1 MNRLVVASAL
11 AVLPFA
17 AQAADLSTD
26 YSFIQDNAPVQPAIV
41 GHIDLGLGFVS
52 TGLEFGGTEE
62 FWLFEGFGRA
72 NVDFN
77 GMNLELETGGGVD
90 LKDNETSIGV
100 AAHLWSAMNNVAVGI
115 FGSTTFPIDRTSY
128 KLGAEAETYLG
139 PVTLGGSFDWN
150 WLVDGSSTDEFWIA
164 RGWADVYPTE
174 NLRLGGDV
182 MYLLE
187 PATNFDVYG
196 ANLDGEFRFP
206 GTWVSGWVEGRYRRI
221 EHLDANIWTA
231 MIGFRIFMD
240 APGTTLHEHDM
251 LVPWDN
257 GTFDPFTF
265 N

>member
-1 MNRLVVASAL
+1 
-11 AVLPFA
+11 
-17 AQAADLSTD
+17 
-26 YSFIQDNAPVQPAIV
+26 
-41 GHIDLGLGFVS
+41 
-52 TGLEFGGTEE
+52 
-62 FWLFEGFGRA
+62 
-72 NVDFN
+72 
-77 GMNLELETGGGVD
+77 
-90 LKDNETSIGV
+90 
-100 AAHLWSAMNNVAVGI
+100 
-115 FGSTTFPIDRTSY
+115 
-128 KLGAEAETYLG
+128 LG

-150 WLVDGSSTDEFWIA
+150 WLVDGSSTSEFWVA
-164 RGWADVYPTE
+164 RGWADIYPTE

-196 ANLDGEFRFP
+196 ANLDGELRFP

-231 MIGFRIFMD
+231 MVGFRIFMD